1 MKKINLMVCGL
12 LFIFSIIGSSWSA
25 SAQETI
31 KEPSICN
38 AEFNGEFCD
47 VTELGN
53 CAVICYPN

>member
-1 MKKINLMVCGL
+1 MVCGL